1 METKFAEEF
10 PRARWRVTSPRARLR
25 ACMFFGPPSNCIFS
39 LFNATPVLEE
49 DFRKQTGGV
58 PAGKAS
64 ALKGLSKSLV
74 VL

>member
-1 METKFAEEF
+1 METKFAEDV
-10 PRARWRVTSPRARLR
+10 PRARWWVASPHARPC

-39 LFNATPVLEE
+39 LFNAIPVLEE

-64 ALKGLSKSLV
+64 AVKGLSKSLV